1 MAEFLSRL
9 RILRT
14 GVCEWV
20 DQDTGQVE
28 VDLLSW
34 RDRWNLFGIHS
45 YTWRWVRKYGTRDC
59 GCTFNPLTRRKVLTL
74 MDCPEHGIPIWKR
87 DSFAEDW
94 STDDEWNDW
103 YADED
108 WEKEWT

>member
-1 MAEFLSRL
+1 MSDWRARL

-20 DQDTGQVE
+20 DPETGQIE

-34 RDRWNLFGIHS
+34 HDRWNLFGVHS
-45 YTWRWVRKYGTRDC
+45 SNWRWVRKFGERDC
-59 GCTFNPLTRRKVLTL
+59 GCTFNPITRRKVLTK
-74 MDCPEHGIPIWKR
+74 MDCPDHGVLPWMR

-94 STDDEWNDW
+94 ANDEEWKDEW
-103 YADED
+103 
-108 WEKEWT
+108 T

>member
-1 MAEFLSRL
+1 MSDWRARL

-20 DQDTGQVE
+20 DPDTGQIE

-34 RDRWNLFGIHS
+34 RDRWNLFGVHS
-45 YTWRWVRKYGTRDC
+45 ADWRWVRRFGERDC
-59 GCTFNPLTRRKVLTL
+59 GCTFNPITRRKVLTK
-74 MDCPEHGIPIWKR
+74 MDCPDHGVLPWMR

-94 STDDEWNDW
+94 ANDEEWKDW

-108 WEKEWT
+108 YEAQ